1 MRRLGLA
8 RRTEKAYIGW
18 IIRFIRA
25 NQRRHPRD
33 LGAGEVE
40 NFLTSLAVQGRVAAS
55 TQNQALSALLF
66 LYREVLE
73 IDLPWMDNIQRAK
86 RPFHVPI
93 VLTRDE
99 VAKILDQ
106 LEGVYWLVASL
117 LYGSGMRLLEC
128 LRLRV
133 QDLDFARGEILV
145 RDGKG
150 RKDRRTMLPATLREA
165 LSVQLDRTKSVHE
178 RDLRAGYG
186 AVALPDALARKY
198 PAAAQEWRWQHVFPA
213 THRHV
218 DSTDNIVR
226 RHHLHESA
234 VQRAMKRAV
243 RGAGLTKR
251 ATCHTLRHSFA
262 THLLESGYDIRSVQE
277 LLGHSDVSTTQ
288 IYTHV
293 LNQGPNAVRSPL
305 DLGPFGRRV

>member
-18 IIRFIRA
+18 IIRFVRA

-33 LGAGEVE
+33 LGAREIE
-40 NFLTSLAVQGRVAAS
+40 DFLTSLAVQGRVAAS

-86 RPFHVPI
+86 RPLHVPI

-150 RKDRRTMLPATLREA
+150 RKDRRTMLPAILREA
-165 LSVQLDRTKSVHE
+165 LSAQLDRTKSVHA

-186 AVALPDALARKY
+186 AVTLPDALARKY
-198 PAAAQEWRWQHVFPA
+198 PAAAQEWRWQYVFPA

-218 DSTDNIVR
+218 DSTENIVR

-243 RGAGLTKR
+243 HGTGLTKR

-305 DLGPFGRRV
+305 DLKPFGRWV

>member
-1 MRRLGLA
+1 M
-8 RRTEKAYIGW
+8 
-18 IIRFIRA
+18 
-25 NQRRHPRD
+25 
-33 LGAGEVE
+33 V
-40 NFLTSLAVQGRVAAS
+40 
-55 TQNQALSALLF
+55 LS
-66 LYREVLE
+66 
-73 IDLPWMDNIQRAK
+73 
-86 RPFHVPI
+86 
-93 VLTRDE
+93 RDE
-99 VAKILDQ
+99 VGKILDQ

-133 QDLDFARGEILV
+133 QDLDFARSEITV

-150 RKDRRTMLPATLREA
+150 SKDRRTMLPATLREA
-165 LSVQLDRTKSVHE
+165 LTMQLDQTKRVHA

-186 AVALPDALARKY
+186 AVTLPDALARKY
-198 PAAAQEWRWQHVFPA
+198 PAAAREWRWQYVFPA

-218 DSTDNIVR
+218 DSTDGVVR

-243 RGAGLTKR
+243 SGADITKR

-293 LNQGPNAVRSPL
+293 LNQGPNVVRSPL
-305 DLGPFGRRV
+305 DLGSSGRWI

>member
-1 MRRLGLA
+1 M
-8 RRTEKAYIGW
+8 
-18 IIRFIRA
+18 
-25 NQRRHPRD
+25 
-33 LGAGEVE
+33 V
-40 NFLTSLAVQGRVAAS
+40 
-55 TQNQALSALLF
+55 LS
-66 LYREVLE
+66 
-73 IDLPWMDNIQRAK
+73 
-86 RPFHVPI
+86 
-93 VLTRDE
+93 RDE
-99 VAKILDQ
+99 VGKILDQ

-133 QDLDFARGEILV
+133 QDLDFARSEITV

-150 RKDRRTMLPATLREA
+150 SKDRRTMLPATLRKA
-165 LSVQLDRTKSVHE
+165 LTMQLDQTKRVHA

-186 AVALPDALARKY
+186 AVTLPDALARKY
-198 PAAAQEWRWQHVFPA
+198 PAAAREWRWQYVFPA

-218 DSTDNIVR
+218 DSTDGVVR

-243 RGAGLTKR
+243 SGADITKR

-293 LNQGPNAVRSPL
+293 LNQGPNVVRSPL
-305 DLGPFGRRV
+305 DLGSSGRWI